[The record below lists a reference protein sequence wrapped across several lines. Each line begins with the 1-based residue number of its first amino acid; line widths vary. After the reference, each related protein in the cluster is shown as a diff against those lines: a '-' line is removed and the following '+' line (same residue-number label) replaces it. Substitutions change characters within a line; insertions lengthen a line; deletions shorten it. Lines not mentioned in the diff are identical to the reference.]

1 MIPEQ
6 VKNGIPFYK
15 PKSEILKKYIDGYY
29 FMSEKEILQSNR
41 YWSFPNNYCIATV
54 CQNAHVISENNK
66 ISISSSNHKRL
77 ASDFYYNNS
86 FPVEIFYEKP
96 RNEITVYFKPL
107 GIHHFLNEI
116 QFEVHKDSLS
126 DFMPYPDYLPEMEKI
141 LNMENEA
148 EKLTAIEHYWL
159 SKLLDKN
166 FELFEPVLC
175 DIECGTKISEIAKKM
190 NISRQHFHKLF
201 FKNIGK
207 SPSDYKKTHRF
218 KSIIE
223 SQKKVKDFTGLSYD
237 NSFYDQPHFNKDFKN
252 LTGINPGSFFKKVD
266 TKDSNFWLF
275 V

>member
-1 MIPEQ
+1 ME
-6 VKNGIPFYK
+6 IPFYK

-29 FMSEKEILQSNR
+29 FMSEKENLQSNR
-41 YWSFPNNYCIATV
+41 YWSFPNNYCITTV
-54 CQNAHVISENNK
+54 CQNATVISENNK
-66 ISISSSNHKRL
+66 ISISPSNDNQL
-77 ASDFYYNNS
+77 ASDLYYNNS

-107 GIHHFLNEI
+107 GINHFLSKI
-116 QFEVHKDSLS
+116 QFETNKDSIP
-126 DFMPYPDYLPEMEKI
+126 DFMPYTDYLPEMAKI
-141 LNMENEA
+141 LKMENKDEQIN
-148 EKLTAIEHYWL
+148 EIENYWL

-166 FELFEPVLC
+166 LTLFEQVLC
-175 DIECGTKISEIAKKM
+175 EIEDGTQISEIAKKM
-190 NISRQHFHKLF
+190 AISRQHFHKIF

-223 SQKKVKDFTGLSYD
+223 SQKFVKGFTKLLHD

-252 LTGINPGSFFKKVD
+252 LTGTNPSSFFRQVD
-266 TKDSNFWLF
+266 TKNSNFWLF